1 MSSGVLHAL
10 AFSFSSGEM
19 SSKFIVDG
27 SFQVSNG
34 LDLILYATMPRL
46 TYVFRWYEG
55 CVRDARKNETK
66 AAEYGKHAG

>member
-1 MSSGVLHAL
+1 L
-10 AFSFSSGEM
+10 AFSFSSGES

-34 LDLILYATMPRL
+34 LNVILYATMPRL

-55 CVRDARKNETK
+55 SDSEARKNETK
-66 AAEYGKHAG
+66 AAEYGKHAC